1 MPSLDDVYRKFGF
14 AAEAAQLLET
24 ELGNGLFVAGAVDA
38 DLIDNPDPIKAR
50 EIWEFVNRQT
60 LGQLLKS
67 LNRSTDTLQ
76 SLQDQLARAL
86 RERNRLIHSFY
97 RQHNFRRN
105 SEDGRSIMMKDLE
118 SIHDAV
124 LEAYVAVMRLS
135 GVDLE
140 KASTPLPTEHLNI
153 E

>member
-14 AAEAAQLLET
+14 ASEAAQLLET
-24 ELGNGLFVAGAVDA
+24 ELGNALFVAGAVDA
-38 DLIDNPDPIKAR
+38 NLIDNPDPIKAR

-67 LNRSTDTLQ
+67 LHRSTDTLE
-76 SLQDQLARAL
+76 SLHDQLVKAL
-86 RERNRLIHSFY
+86 RERNRLVHSFY

-105 SEDGRSIMMKDLE
+105 SDDGRAIMMKDLE

-124 LEAYVAVMRLS
+124 LEAYLAVIRLS

-140 KASTPLPTEHLNI
+140 KVSTPLPTNHLKI